1 MGKHLEGR
9 KALVVG
15 LGIAGMSAAVALRKA
30 GWTPVIVEKAAGRRR
45 GGYFIGLFGVGRN
58 AAGRLGVKGGLEDRS
73 PVNGASFAL
82 ERDGT
87 KRPSPGFADQP
98 GSPALMMRGDAEE
111 VLFAALADDIEI
123 RFSTTPVSIGQDED
137 GVEVTL
143 HDTADESVS
152 VERFDL
158 VVGADGLRST
168 VRRLVFG
175 PDADYLKRLGYMIAA
190 YQLPG
195 GLPGIGEGEAVNLA
209 EPGRSFW
216 VFPFAGR
223 PSSVLFSYRT
233 EDVDAEFA
241 EPPAQRIRAAYGP
254 EPLGPV
260 MEHAVRALET
270 QDEYLFDS
278 VEQVHLD
285 SWHRGRV
292 VVVGDAAWCTTLYSG
307 MGASNGIAGAELLGT
322 MLSRHPENLELALTR
337 WEQTVRPFVGY
348 FAEFANRGRILFT
361 PANRREHL
369 GRKALMR
376 VVASPISGVAQ
387 RLLGADQKNF
397 QLRNADLE
405 AAHHLLASR

>member
-1 MGKHLEGR
+1 MTHLR
-9 KALVVG
+9 NDRRALVVG
-15 LGIAGMSAAVALRKA
+15 LGIAGMSAAVALRQA
-30 GWTPVIVEKAAGRRR
+30 GWTPLIVEKAPGRRR

-58 AAGRLGVKGGLEDRS
+58 AAGRLGVTGGLEDRS
-73 PVNGASFAL
+73 PANAASF
-82 ERDGT
+82 EIDRNGV

-98 GSPALMMRGDAEE
+98 GSPALMLRGDAEE
-111 VLFAALADDIEI
+111 VLFSALADDIEV
-123 RFSTTPVSIGQDED
+123 RFSTTPVAIRQDDD
-137 GVEVTL
+137 GAEVTL
-143 HDTADESVS
+143 RDTADGSES

-168 VRRLVFG
+168 VRKLVFG
-175 PDADYLKRLGYMIAA
+175 PDGDYLKRLDYMIAA
-190 YQLPG
+190 FHLPG
-195 GLPGIGEGEAVNLA
+195 DLPGVAEGEAVTLA

-216 VFPFAGR
+216 VFPFAGK

-233 EDVDAEFA
+233 DDVDAEFTA
-241 EPPAQRIRAAYGP
+241 PPAQRIRAAYGP
-254 EPLGPV
+254 EPLGAV

-270 QDEYLFDS
+270 ADEYLFDS

-292 VVVGDAAWCTTLYSG
+292 VLVGDAAWCTTLYSG

-322 MLSRHPENLELALTR
+322 MLSRHPEDLELALGQ
-337 WEQTVRPFVGY
+337 WERTVRPFVSY

-361 PANRREHL
+361 PANRREYF

-376 VVASPISGVAQ
+376 VVGSPVASVAQ

-397 QLRNADLE
+397 RLRNADLE
-405 AAHHLLASR
+405 AAYHLLAEK